1 MSAPKKPLSAA
12 SKRAPALAAVPAPI
26 VLTRDEAELLR
37 CYRAMNLRQRSE
49 NLDLCRW
56 SAEEYP
62 MVQRSRARPVGTG
75 IRLVAAAG
83 KRVSA

>member
-12 SKRAPALAAVPAPI
+12 SKRALALAAVPAPI

-37 CYRAMNLRQRSE
+37 CYRAMDLRNRSE

-56 SAEEYP
+56 SAEAYP
-62 MVQRSRARPVGTG
+62 MGRRTGPQSTSTG

-83 KRVSA
+83 KRVAE